1 MDILDKINIFIEEPI
16 DERRYAGKTDAGKKS
31 YERKKYRLGKQK
43 KKASLKRLRRSG
55 EGKKRD
61 RRKDDLEKAGRTP
74 TGKAK
79 KRYHV

>member
-1 MDILDKINIFIEEPI
+1 MDIIEKINIFIGE
-16 DERRYAGKTDAGKKS
+16 DRMAGMTDAGKKS
-31 YERKKYRLGKQK
+31 YERKKYRLGKRK
-43 KKASLKRLRRSG
+43 KKASLHRLRRSA

-61 RRKDDLEKAGRTP
+61 RNKDRLANTGRTP